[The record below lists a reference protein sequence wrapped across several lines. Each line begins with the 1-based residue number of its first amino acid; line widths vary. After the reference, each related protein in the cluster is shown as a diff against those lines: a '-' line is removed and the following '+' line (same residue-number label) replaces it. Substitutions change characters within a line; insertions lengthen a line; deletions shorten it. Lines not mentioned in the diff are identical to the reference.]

1 MPEADGDPGRVAN
14 DIRIRLGRRL
24 RELRSKRGW
33 TQAYLAEVS
42 GLGRSHISELEN
54 GRREAEL
61 RALEMLSLSFGLSVS
76 ELLKGMGE
84 GTVQSV
90 HPKLGQRSVLQND
103 FSDFKHR
110 VAKVVHERPASCP
123 ACDSERVVYE
133 FRFMPSDEERQEI
146 EPYIDF
152 IRFAWNLGCCRPKP
166 GTPRVLEGWSC
177 RQCGESWA
185 EVVFRRHRPN

>member
-1 MPEADGDPGRVAN
+1 
-14 DIRIRLGRRL
+14 
-24 RELRSKRGW
+24 
-33 TQAYLAEVS
+33 
-42 GLGRSHISELEN
+42 
-54 GRREAEL
+54 
-61 RALEMLSLSFGLSVS
+61 MLSLSFGLSVS

-166 GTPRVLEGWSC
+166 GTPSVLEGWSC